1 MLISVKNERPRI
13 DGTKSG
19 FVLLY
24 EKSRNTV
31 VSSANFYYSLAK
43 RAGEPQFRIP
53 DRVGAAEWL
62 DQYKKKIPFLSRE
75 QRTLTFASLVE
86 KGPTDGQSPTVNPM
100 GSGRRGV
107 RTLPFSEGV
116 FRMITKCFYTHGSIS
131 RVISRADVQTFS
143 SSEVEMGEPD
153 GPTYM
158 ANGEPLT
165 KKRAIFN
172 YSCN

>member
-1 MLISVKNERPRI
+1 M
-13 DGTKSG
+13 
-19 FVLLY
+19 
-24 EKSRNTV
+24 
-31 VSSANFYYSLAK
+31 
-43 RAGEPQFRIP
+43 
-53 DRVGAAEWL
+53 GAAEWL

-86 KGPTDGQSPTVNPM
+86 KSPIDGQSPTPNPL

-143 SSEVEMGEPD
+143 SSEVEMGEPN
-153 GPTYM
+153 GATYM
-158 ANGEPLT
+158 ANGKPLI
-165 KKRAIFN
+165 KLKGN
-172 YSCN
+172 CQ